1 MLRKNVKPCYEA
13 YHIRRSAYR
22 MWGTWGYKIGLH
34 ESSFIFDLGRLATL
48 SYHITGI
55 TTLEVSPFDLILE
68 VVKRA
73 LCMVFFSLLIFMS
86 LICEKMPVLV
96 FGQKFSAD
104 SAFRTG
110 Y

>member
-1 MLRKNVKPCYEA
+1 
-13 YHIRRSAYR
+13 

-34 ESSFIFDLGRLATL
+34 ESCIIFHLATL
-48 SYHITGI
+48 SYHIAGI

-86 LICEKMPVLV
+86 LILREDAS
-96 FGQKFSAD
+96 FG
-104 SAFRTG
+104 FRSKVQC
-110 Y
+110 